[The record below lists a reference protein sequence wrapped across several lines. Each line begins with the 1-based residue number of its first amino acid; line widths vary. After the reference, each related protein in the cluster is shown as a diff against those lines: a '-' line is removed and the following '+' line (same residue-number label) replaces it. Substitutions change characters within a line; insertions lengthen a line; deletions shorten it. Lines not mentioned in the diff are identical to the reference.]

1 MKKLIIIMAG
11 ILTLS
16 SCGTTG
22 HGAFSGAMFGGMIG
36 SAIGGILGGPR
47 GSDVGTIVGAAGG
60 AAVGAAVEKS
70 ATESA
75 GVDDAPYQEPAVGA
89 EAPQAEVYD
98 VDATETATAVRI
110 KNLMLRDAYDACHIS
125 RGDTVRLSFEIH
137 NATDEML
144 MELVP
149 VVKETTGNERLLVSP
164 AILIETLGARKAVR
178 YTAYIIAAEN
188 LKKGTANFNVSVQSS
203 GAVVSNTMNIEVPL
217 N

>member
-1 MKKLIIIMAG
+1 MKKVIVIIAGVLI
-11 ILTLS
+11 LS
-16 SCGTTG
+16 SCGTSG
-22 HGAFSGAMFGGMIG
+22 NGAFSGAMFGGMIG

-70 ATESA
+70 ATEKASV
-75 GVDDAPYQEPAVGA
+75 GDAPYQEPAVGDDV
-89 EAPQAEVYD
+89 PQAEVYD
-98 VDATETATAVRI
+98 VDATENTNAVRI

-125 RGDTVRLSFEIH
+125 HGDTVRLSFEIH